1 LVQVAAGRVTPAEN
15 IHLTLE
21 FLGEIGEERLG
32 LLHDVAAAVRGRR
45 FKLSMD
51 RVGSFRRARVA
62 WAGCESP
69 APQAME
75 LQADLSRRLRAE
87 GFDLEE
93 RPFAPHV
100 TLARKTQASVLR
112 ARIEP
117 IEWRVKEFALVS
129 SNAGR
134 YTTLASWRLR

>member
-1 LVQVAAGRVTPAEN
+1 MQVAGGRATPAEN

-21 FLGEIGEERLG
+21 FLGEIGEERLA
-32 LLHDVAAAVRGRR
+32 LLHDIAAAVRGRR

-62 WAGCESP
+62 WAGCESA
-69 APQAME
+69 APQVMA
-75 LQADLSRRLRAE
+75 LQRDLSRRLRAE
-87 GFDLEE
+87 GFDLED

-100 TLARKTQASVLR
+100 TLLRKTEAAVPQ
-112 ARIEP
+112 ARIDP
-117 IEWRVKEFALVS
+117 IEWRVAEFALVA

-134 YTTLASWRLR
+134 YATLARWRLG